1 LPLPSLQ
8 YYDDLYNKRKANK
21 PVAQID
27 GLDRELARMRNT
39 EIKENLFLSA
49 SPDTVARVNRIARET
64 GELPLLVE
72 DRINDYEKS
81 LVNSKFVQVAEDN
94 PGIAKWA
101 VNNPRAAAAAADDW
115 ESLSLFGKAWE
126 TIKGIPPS
134 LKVGL
139 YRAGAMAQD
148 TLDAAQEITDTVLY
162 PLDAAIAT
170 VANNYGAGFNPDRD
184 MQVRRKAVE
193 ARRAGNEDYVE
204 ANRPNRSA
212 RVE

>member
-1 LPLPSLQ
+1 MPLPSLQ

-27 GLDRELARMRNT
+27 GLDREIARMRSN
-39 EIKENLFLSA
+39 EIKGNLFLSA

-81 LVNSKFVQVAEDN
+81 LVNSKFMQVADDN

-115 ESLSLFGKAWE
+115 EILS
-126 TIKGIPPS
+126 
-134 LKVGL
+134 
-139 YRAGAMAQD
+139 
-148 TLDAAQEITDTVLY
+148 
-162 PLDAAIAT
+162 
-170 VANNYGAGFNPDRD
+170 
-184 MQVRRKAVE
+184 
-193 ARRAGNEDYVE
+193 
-204 ANRPNRSA
+204 
-212 RVE
+212 